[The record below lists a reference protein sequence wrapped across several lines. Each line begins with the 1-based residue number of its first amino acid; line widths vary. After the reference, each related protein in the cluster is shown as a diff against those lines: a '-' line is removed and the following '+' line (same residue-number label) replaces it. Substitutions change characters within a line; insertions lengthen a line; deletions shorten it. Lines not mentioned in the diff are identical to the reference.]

1 MLVERVAC
9 RVAATAADRECQ
21 RALPRGIFILLRTGR
36 GTGAQSRR
44 QSVRTP
50 RPRRLQDRSVL
61 RHGLTEFGDFAMM
74 RRMQLGI
81 KELRSACPPANEHPG
96 FYRTYWMTRG
106 VSSNDASMAG
116 QSANGPRG
124 PRVGTSSDA
133 S

>member
-1 MLVERVAC
+1 MCNQRHMARRAVGRDDSLLRRPCEFVMLVELVAC

-61 RHGLTEFGDFAMM
+61 RHGLMEFGDVAMM

-81 KELRSACPPANEHPG
+81 KECAERMS
-96 FYRTYWMTRG
+96 
-106 VSSNDASMAG
+106 AG
-116 QSANGPRG
+116 Q
-124 PRVGTSSDA
+124 
-133 S
+133 